1 LTASDNGRM
10 AAGGPRQSVGRTGRR
25 PGNPATRERI
35 LTEARRAF
43 AESGYTGASLRHIAA
58 RAEVDP
64 ALIHHYFGTKEQLF
78 LATVQAPINPGALIP
93 QVFAGGPDGLGE
105 RLVRTLLTAWDNPE
119 IGPAGVALLRG
130 AMANDASAR
139 LLREFLTSNVL
150 RRVVEQLGVDQ
161 PALRGTLVAS
171 QVFGIIGVRYL
182 LRIEPLASAAIEVVA
197 AAVGPNIDRY
207 LTDPDVGRAA
217 G

>member
-1 LTASDNGRM
+1 VA
-10 AAGGPRQSVGRTGRR
+10 RTGRR
-25 PGNPATRERI
+25 RGSPDTREAI
-35 LTEARRAF
+35 LSAARDTF
-43 AESGYTGASLRHIAA
+43 ADKGFDGASIRAIAA
-58 RAEVDP
+58 AAGCDP
-64 ALIHHYFGTKEQLF
+64 ALVHHYFGTKEQLF

-105 RLVRTLLTAWDNPE
+105 RLVRTLLSIWDNPE
-119 IGPAGVALLRG
+119 VGPAGVALLRG
-130 AMANDASAR
+130 AMANDSSAR

-182 LRIEPLASAAIEVVA
+182 LRIEPLASAPIEVVA

-207 LTDPDVGRAA
+207 LTDPDVGKAA